1 MLPLVEIFYLIQL
14 LAAMA
19 YARTRVDSVLELA
32 FQKSVLATILQR
44 LKKESRRYLHGVVW
58 QHSHANTSGS
68 RFLR

>member
-32 FQKSVLATILQR
+32 F
-44 LKKESRRYLHGVVW
+44 
-58 QHSHANTSGS
+58 
-68 RFLR
+68 